1 MIQPAMTLS
10 VRVFALGLLA
20 SMLCACG
27 TLSGMGKS
35 AVRGV
40 NRAGESVAG
49 RLTSSKAPEIKAEL
63 PKLASEIPVQVVSEH
78 RITNGTPDGYPKPWP
93 AFDGDTVYTLGKSRR
108 EVFAHNLGDGKQ
120 LWKSRIKDDVT
131 GGVGAGDGLVLVGTD
146 NGEVV
151 ALAAAD
157 GKERWRSPLESEV
170 LAPPSARDGV
180 VVVATGDG
188 HIFGLNAADGTR
200 KWSIERAVPT
210 LSLRGG
216 SAPLTTAT
224 LALHGFADGHL
235 VAVDLHT
242 GREAWDTP
250 IVQPRGRTE
259 LERMVD
265 ADCQPVIEGSS
276 IFAAAFQGRVSS
288 VDLAAGTVNWARE
301 LSCDTGLAAD
311 AANVYGAD
319 TDDKISAFDQH
330 SGVVS
335 WEQPALKGR
344 HLTAPAAVGGYVALA
359 DIEGYVHWLKT
370 DDGSLAGRTRPTKD
384 AFLLNPYVRDGVAY
398 FLSEGGRLY
407 GLRPGAR

>member
-1 MIQPAMTLS
+1 MIQSAMTLS
-10 VRVFALGLLA
+10 VRLSAAGLLA
-20 SMLCACG
+20 TALCACG
-27 TLSGMGKS
+27 TVSSLGKS

-49 RLTSSKAPEIKAEL
+49 RLTSSSTPEIKAEL
-63 PKLASEIPVQVVSEH
+63 PGLGSEIPVEVVSEH
-78 RITNGTPDGYPKPWP
+78 RVTNGTPDGYPKPWP
-93 AFDGDTVYTLGKSRR
+93 AFEGDVVYTLGQSRR
-108 EVFAHNLGDGKQ
+108 DVFAHALGDGKQ
-120 LWKSRIKDDVT
+120 LWKSRLKDDVS
-131 GGVGAGDGLVLVGTD
+131 GGVGAGDGLVLVGTA
-146 NGEVV
+146 NGEVI
-151 ALAAAD
+151 ALEAAD

-170 LAPPSARDGV
+170 LAPPTGRDGV

-188 HIFGLNAADGTR
+188 HLYGLSSTDGAR

-216 SAPLTTAT
+216 SAALTTPT

-265 ADCQPVIEGSS
+265 ADCQPVIEGGA
-276 IFAAAFQGRVSS
+276 IFAAAFQGRISGVE
-288 VDLAAGTVNWARE
+288 LATGTVGWARE

-311 AANVYGAD
+311 TVNIYASD
-319 TDDKISAFDQH
+319 TDDKITAFDQR
-330 SGVVS
+330 SGIVY
-335 WEQPALKGR
+335 WEQAALKGR

-359 DIEGYVHWLKT
+359 DVEGYVHWLKA
-370 DDGSLAGRTRPTKD
+370 DDGSLVGRTRPTKD

-407 GLRPGAR
+407 GLRPGTQ

>member
-1 MIQPAMTLS
+1 MMHSATILS
-10 VRVFALGLLA
+10 VRVSVALLLVAALG
-20 SMLCACG
+20 ACG
-27 TLSGMGKS
+27 TLSSIGTG

-63 PKLASEIPVQVVSEH
+63 PALASEIPVEVVFEH

-93 AFDGDTVYTLGKSRR
+93 AFEGDIVYTLGKSRR
-108 EVFAHNLGDGKQ
+108 EVFAHNLGDGKR
-120 LWKSRIKDDVT
+120 LWKARIKDEVS
-131 GGVGAGDGLVLVGTD
+131 GGVGAGDGLVLVGTT
-146 NGEVV
+146 NGEVI
-151 ALAAAD
+151 ALDAAD
-157 GKERWRSPLESEV
+157 GTERWRSGLESEV
-170 LAPPSARDGV
+170 LAPPTARDGV
-180 VVVATGDG
+180 VVVTTGDG
-188 HIFGLNAADGTR
+188 HMYGLSSTDGAR

-216 SAPLTTAT
+216 GAPLTTPS
-224 LALHGFADGHL
+224 LAVRGFADGHL

-265 ADCQPVIEGSS
+265 VDCQPVIEGGA
-276 IFAAAFQGRVSS
+276 IFAAAFQGRVSG
-288 VDLAAGTVNWARE
+288 VDLATGTVGWARE

-311 AANVYGAD
+311 TFNVYAAD
-319 TDDKISAFDQH
+319 TDDRISAFDQR
-330 SGVVS
+330 SGVVY
-335 WEQPALKGR
+335 WEQDALKGR

-359 DIEGYVHWLKT
+359 DLEGYVHWLKA
-370 DDGSLAGRTRPTKD
+370 DDGTLVGRTRPTRD
-384 AFLLNPYVRDGVAY
+384 AFLVNPYVRDGVAY

-407 GLRPGAR
+407 GLRPGAP

>member
-1 MIQPAMTLS
+1 
-10 VRVFALGLLA
+10 
-20 SMLCACG
+20 
-27 TLSGMGKS
+27 
-35 AVRGV
+35 
-40 NRAGESVAG
+40 
-49 RLTSSKAPEIKAEL
+49 
-63 PKLASEIPVQVVSEH
+63 
-78 RITNGTPDGYPKPWP
+78 
-93 AFDGDTVYTLGKSRR
+93 
-108 EVFAHNLGDGKQ
+108 
-120 LWKSRIKDDVT
+120 
-131 GGVGAGDGLVLVGTD
+131 VLVGTD

-311 AANVYGAD
+311 SVNIYGAD
-319 TDDKISAFDQH
+319 TDDKISAFDQQ

-335 WEQPALKGR
+335 WEQAALKGR
-344 HLTAPAAVGGYVALA
+344 HLTAPAAVGGYVAFA